1 MEQTC
6 FVQDEN
12 PRKEKYKEENPCPY
26 KVSLIVVLAFYDSPF
41 ADAFSIKGLIRSI
54 GTGNIIVEFF
64 SVAISVRVWRNLS
77 CKAPLS
83 VAIILAAS
91 ASF

>member
-1 MEQTC
+1 MEQTA

-12 PRKEKYKEENPCPY
+12 PRQEKYQKENLCPN
-26 KVSLIVVLAFYDSPF
+26 KGVSLIGRGFYDSPF

-64 SVAISVRVWRNLS
+64 SVAISVRV
-77 CKAPLS
+77 
-83 VAIILAAS
+83 
-91 ASF
+91 